1 MELTDEI
8 LIAGIKRDDY
18 SSYNQLFMR
27 YYRRLCAF
35 VFNLT
40 QNYSASEDVVQELFV
55 RLWIQRGKLDI
66 NESTSG
72 YLYRAS
78 KNAGLNYLRA
88 EKNRQ
93 KSIQNMPV
101 QEWQT
106 DESLIEQVE
115 FSATLNKC
123 INQLPDRSRDV
134 FMKSRFDGMK
144 QQEIADQLGISVKT
158 IKNQIW
164 KSLQFLKAC
173 LELHEA
179 FEH

>member
-1 MELTDEI
+1 MELADDI

-18 SSYNQLFMR
+18 TCYNQLFMR
-27 YYRRLCAF
+27 YYGRLCLY
-35 VFNLT
+35 VFGIT
-40 QNYSASEDVVQELFV
+40 QSSSASEDVVQELFI
-55 RLWIQRGKLDI
+55 RLWINRTKLEI
-66 NESTSG
+66 NENISG
-72 YLYRAS
+72 YLYRSS
-78 KNAGLNYLRA
+78 KNASLNHLRA
-88 EKNRQ
+88 EKSRQ

-106 DESLIEQVE
+106 DEDHIEQIE
-115 FSATLNKC
+115 FSAALHQC
-123 INQLPDRSRDV
+123 IGQLPERSRDV

-144 QQEIADQLGISVKT
+144 QQEISDQLGISVKT

-179 FEH
+179 FER